1 MKSDPLNRKIVQ
13 LTRGSFLVA
22 VALMATSAR
31 VHAQTSVEPGA
42 HQVTRAEVLHELEE
56 LESVGYNPATGDDPN
71 YPADLQAALHKLE
84 VKHQVER
91 DPLTGVARAAQA
103 KATP

>member
-13 LTRGSFLVA
+13 LTRGSFLVD

-31 VHAQTSVEPGA
+31 VYAQTSAEPGV

-71 YPADLQAALHKLE
+71 YPADLQAALQKLE
-84 VKHQVER
+84 AKHKAER
-91 DPLTGVARAAQA
+91 NALTGVARAAQA